1 MDADESKWEL
11 AFGMVE
17 AIVEFGN
24 TKTIIS
30 NYKDYYCIKSFQLN
44 LKNGLTPFEIRSKA
58 I

>member
-1 MDADESKWEL
+1 MDVDESEWEL

-30 NYKDYYCIKSFQLN
+30 NYKDYYCIKN

>member
-1 MDADESKWEL
+1 
-11 AFGMVE
+11 MVE